1 MAIRVEHPSGAVV
14 EFPEGTDKATIQKA
28 MRHFDGASG
37 GEAST
42 AQSQSLP
49 NAAPTLGETASDVAG
64 SLGAGLAR
72 GVIGVGGLAG
82 NIESLGRAGI
92 NKAATMAGFQP
103 PVSPESMFPTSLTLQ
118 GAVEEIKGS
127 KFYEPKTKAGEYA
140 RTIGEFAPAA
150 AFPGSAV
157 SRTLNVV
164 APAVASETAGQMT
177 KGTAYEPYARF
188 AGAVAGG
195 SLPALAARA
204 ISPLPAAADHA
215 AAVRTLQDE
224 GVAALTAGQRT
235 NSKPLK
241 WAESA
246 TQDIPFAGR
255 RASQLQ
261 DTQAEQFT
269 RAALRRAGIDA
280 PRATPEVIDQA
291 FTQLGQHFDNIA
303 QNANLVADRRFV
315 DDLQNVLGNYEGLV
329 PPTLQSPAVRNVIND
344 IMNTVR
350 APGAGGIAGDAVAA
364 TRSRISSMA
373 SQHHQDPQLGE
384 ALRGIREA
392 FDDAVARTNPQIAH
406 DWQALRQQYANL
418 LRVSEAAGGAGE
430 NAAKGLISPAQLRNA
445 VKNANK
451 RAYVRGQS
459 DLGNLARAG
468 EAVMKPLPQSGTAPR
483 QAAMNALNVMSAIA
497 GNAAAGP
504 AGALG
509 AVAAPAALGRMVMS
523 RPVQNYLSNQLAGP
537 IGNALADGSLAPW
550 QYAPQAAMYL
560 NDPAFILSGEQD
572 VGAETPKRRR

>member
-1 MAIRVEHPSGAVV
+1 MAIRVEHPSGAIV
-14 EFPEGTDKATIQKA
+14 EFPEGTDRATIQNA
-28 MRHFDGASG
+28 MRQLDGSG
-37 GEAST
+37 TPQQPQSR
-42 AQSQSLP
+42 SQSLP
-49 NAAPTLGETASDVAG
+49 NAAPTLGETATDAAK
-64 SLGAGLAR
+64 SLGVGLAR
-72 GVIGVGGLAG
+72 GAIGIGGLAG
-82 NIESLGRAGI
+82 NIETLGRAGI
-92 NKAATMAGFQP
+92 NKAATMAGYQP
-103 PVSPESMFPTSLTLQ
+103 PVSPESAFPTSNTLQ
-118 GAVEEIKGS
+118 GAVEEIAGS
-127 KFYEPKTKAGEYA
+127 KFYEPQTKAGEYA

-157 SRTLNVV
+157 GRTLNVV

-177 KGTAYEPYARF
+177 KGTAYEPFARF

-204 ISPLPAAADHA
+204 VSPIPAAADHA
-215 AAVRTLQDE
+215 AAVRTLEGE
-224 GVAALTAGQRT
+224 GVTALTAGQRT

-255 RASQLQ
+255 RASQMQ

-269 RAALRRAGIDA
+269 RAALRRAGVDA
-280 PRATPEVIDQA
+280 PRATPEVIDAA

-303 QNANLVADRRFV
+303 QNANLVADRQFV
-315 DDLQNVLGNYEGLV
+315 DDLTNVLGNYEGLV
-329 PPTLQSPAVRNVIND
+329 PPTLQSPAVRNVVGD
-344 IMNTVR
+344 IMRTVQ
-350 APGAGGIAGDAVAA
+350 APGAGGIAGETVAA
-364 TRSRISSMA
+364 TRARISRMA

-418 LRVSEAAGGAGE
+418 LRIADAAGGAGE

-445 VKNANK
+445 VKTANK
-451 RAYVRGQS
+451 RAYVRGQN

-483 QAAMNALNVMSAIA
+483 QAAMNALNVLSAIG

-504 AGALG
+504 AGALA
-509 AVAAPAALGRMVMS
+509 AVGAPAMLGRAVMS
-523 RPVQNYLSNQLAGP
+523 EPVQGYLANQLAGP
-537 IGNALADGSLAPW
+537 IGNALAQGRLAPW
-550 QYAPQAAMYL
+550 QYAPQGAMYL

-572 VGAETPKRRR
+572 VGPDTPKRRR

>member
-14 EFPEGTDKATIQKA
+14 EFPEGTDKSTIQKA

-37 GEAST
+37 ADQ
-42 AQSQSLP
+42 QSQSLP
-49 NAAPTLGETASDVAG
+49 NAAPTLGETATDVTK
-64 SLGAGLAR
+64 SLGTGLAR
-72 GVIGVGGLAG
+72 GAIGIGGLAG
-82 NIESLGRAGI
+82 NIETLGRAGI
-92 NKAATMAGFQP
+92 NKVATMAGYQP
-103 PVSPESMFPTSLTLQ
+103 PVSPESAFPTSNTLQ
-118 GAVEEIKGS
+118 GAVEEIAGS
-127 KFYEPKTKAGEYA
+127 KFYEPQTKAGEYA

-150 AFPGSAV
+150 AFPGSAIQ
-157 SRTLNVV
+157 RTLNVV
-164 APAVASETAGQMT
+164 APAVTSETAGQMT
-177 KGTAYEPYARF
+177 KGTSYEPVARF

-204 ISPLPAAADHA
+204 VSPIPAAADHA
-215 AAVRTLQDE
+215 AAVRTLEGE
-224 GVAALTAGQRT
+224 GVTALTAGQRT

-255 RASQLQ
+255 RASQMQ

-269 RAALRRAGIDA
+269 RAALRRAGVDA
-280 PRATPEVIDQA
+280 PRATPDVIDAA

-303 QNANLVADRRFV
+303 QNANVVADRQFV
-315 DDLQNVLGNYEGLV
+315 DDLTNVLGNYEGIV
-329 PPTLQSPAVRNVIND
+329 PPTLQSPAVRNVVGD
-344 IMNTVR
+344 IMRTIQ
-350 APGAGGIAGDAVAA
+350 APGAGGIAGDAVSA
-364 TRSRISSMA
+364 TRSRISRMA

-418 LRVSEAAGGAGE
+418 LRISEAAGGAGE

-445 VKNANK
+445 AKNANK

-483 QAAMNALNVMSAIA
+483 QAAMNALNVISAIG

-504 AGALG
+504 AGA
-509 AVAAPAALGRMVMS
+509 VAAVGAPAMLGRSVMS
-523 RPVQNYLSNQLAGP
+523 RPVQNYLANQLAAP
-537 IGNALADGSLAPW
+537 IGNALAEGQLAPW
-550 QYAPQAAMYL
+550 QYAPQAAMYM

-572 VGAETPKRRR
+572 VGPDTPKQRR